1 MVCYDEEMK
10 ADALF
15 VIACFIMIYVA
26 WVVTGGPTR
35 PISTAG
41 PYITPVTRSG
51 EESQGY
57 RVTPPVNP
65 LDANAY
71 PRQIGGVPTVIGRP
85 AAESQPTTNTTNT
98 TNGSIDLHAN

>member
-1 MVCYDEEMK
+1 MK
-10 ADALF
+10 ADAVL
-15 VIACFIMIYVA
+15 VLACLLMIYVA

-41 PYITPVTRSG
+41 PYITPVTRPG

-65 LDANAY
+65 LEPGAY
-71 PRQIGGVPTVIGRP
+71 PRQVGGAPAVIGRP
-85 AAESQPTTNTTNT
+85 AAEPRPTTNTTNT